1 MEQAILYSFLAGVV
15 GTGLGGLLACH
26 MGGKQQDLAGLLYFT
41 AGVMMG
47 MAFFDL
53 LPEAVEHS
61 PLWLVGLG
69 LLGGA
74 GFVAL
79 AEGVEHMRRPAD
91 RQGGAMLSAGFIIML
106 ALMLHNLPEGFVIGA
121 AQQDEVLRRAGLIA
135 LHNVP
140 GGMAAAL
147 PLMQG
152 GWKKGRAVAFSALCG
167 LPLMVGA
174 VLGAMAGH
182 MPPLWL
188 SLCLS
193 VAAGSMLFAAAFEL
207 TQTKAE
213 GKRGVLL
220 FLLLCGVLLALLLS
234 VGHTH
239 AH

>member
-1 MEQAILYSFLAGVV
+1 
-15 GTGLGGLLACH
+15 
-26 MGGKQQDLAGLLYFT
+26 
-41 AGVMMG
+41 
-47 MAFFDL
+47 
-53 LPEAVEHS
+53 
-61 PLWLVGLG
+61 
-69 LLGGA
+69 
-74 GFVAL
+74 
-79 AEGVEHMRRPAD
+79 
-91 RQGGAMLSAGFIIML
+91 MLSAGFIIVL

-152 GWKKGRAVAFSALCG
+152 GWKKGRAMAFSALCG

>member
-74 GFVAL
+74 GFVSL

-91 RQGGAMLSAGFIIML
+91 RQGGAMLSAGFIIVL
-106 ALMLHNLPEGFVIGA
+106 ALMLHNLPEGFVIGV

-140 GGMAAAL
+140 GGMAATL
-147 PLMQG
+147 PLMQ
-152 GWKKGRAVAFSALCG
+152 
-167 LPLMVGA
+167 
-174 VLGAMAGH
+174 GAMAGH

>member
-1 MEQAILYSFLAGVV
+1 
-15 GTGLGGLLACH
+15 
-26 MGGKQQDLAGLLYFT
+26 
-41 AGVMMG
+41 
-47 MAFFDL
+47 
-53 LPEAVEHS
+53 
-61 PLWLVGLG
+61 
-69 LLGGA
+69 
-74 GFVAL
+74 
-79 AEGVEHMRRPAD
+79 
-91 RQGGAMLSAGFIIML
+91 
-106 ALMLHNLPEGFVIGA
+106 
-121 AQQDEVLRRAGLIA
+121 
-135 LHNVP
+135 
-140 GGMAAAL
+140 
-147 PLMQG
+147 
-152 GWKKGRAVAFSALCG
+152 
-167 LPLMVGA
+167 MVGA